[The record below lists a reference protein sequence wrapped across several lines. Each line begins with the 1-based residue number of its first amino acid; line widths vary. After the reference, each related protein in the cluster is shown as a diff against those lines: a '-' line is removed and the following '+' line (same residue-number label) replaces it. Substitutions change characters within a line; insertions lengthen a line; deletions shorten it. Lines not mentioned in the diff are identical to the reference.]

1 MKYTGRTTVNINGG
15 AYPLKFGMGALI
27 HFSETLGYDV
37 QATIE
42 QLTTPGVAQ
51 IKSIAKFVFSALY
64 VEAIYKDKELD
75 LTYDDILDWV
85 DMTSPEELGKVMQ
98 TIMFGLSAITKVEV
112 PEQEGGSKKK

>member
-1 MKYTGRTTVNINGG
+1 MNYTGRTTVNINGR

-42 QLTTPGVAQ
+42 QLTTPGVGQ

-85 DMTSPEELGKVMQ
+85 DMTNPEELSNVMK
-98 TIMFGLSAITKVEV
+98 TIMFGLSAITQVEL
-112 PEQEGGSKKK
+112 PAQEDGAKKK